1 MGEMAMKLLVTKEGK
16 AAFAVG
22 IVLVLSG
29 LLMTNPVN
37 EGSVIV
43 SVIIG
48 ITALVKGSFEIYLHD
63 IFFKRNGKRLK
74 QLMTTGIVNI
84 IIGLVMTVPPYPSL
98 KMSACLFSFM
108 YISGAVTQLTVI
120 KHLSFSGND
129 YYAVLA
135 GLNYVAL
142 AMGIF
147 LLLSPLFSDTLIK
160 WLVAVYLIV
169 AGFVQIVGAF
179 YEPKTDK

>member
-1 MGEMAMKLLVTKEGK
+1 MTMKLLVTREGK

-22 IVLVLSG
+22 IVLVLAG

-37 EGSVIV
+37 EDSVVV

-48 ITALVKGSFEIYLHD
+48 ITALVKGTFEIYLHNV
-63 IFFKRNGKRLK
+63 FFRRSGKRLK
-74 QLMTTGIVNI
+74 QLIATGIVNI
-84 IIGLVMTVPPYPSL
+84 IIGLIMTIPPYPSL
-98 KMSACLFSFM
+98 KMSAYLFSFM

-120 KHLSFSGND
+120 RHLSFSGND
-129 YYAVLA
+129 YYAVLL

-142 AMGIF
+142 AMGVF
-147 LLLSPLFSDTLIK
+147 LLLNPIFSDTLIK

-179 YEPKTDK
+179 YEPKSGR